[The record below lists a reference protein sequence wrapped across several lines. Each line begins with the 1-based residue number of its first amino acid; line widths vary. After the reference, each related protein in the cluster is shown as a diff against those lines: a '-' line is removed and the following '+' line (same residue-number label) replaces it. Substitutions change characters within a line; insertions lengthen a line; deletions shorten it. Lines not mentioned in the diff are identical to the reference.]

1 MNMTLGKA
9 IDGVNVIKSL
19 EDMPHLLIAGA
30 TGSGKSVGVNDFIL
44 SLMLLTSNFPGW
56 PCFNNQIRFTMKYI
70 IHRLFVRNSVDKTT
84 G

>member
-1 MNMTLGKA
+1 MTLGKA

-44 SLMLLTSNFPGW
+44 SLMYQ
-56 PCFNNQIRFTMKYI
+56 NNPNELKFLM
-70 IHRLFVRNSVDKTT
+70 VDPKQVELEMYA
-84 G
+84 

>member
-44 SLMLLTSNFPGW
+44 SLMYQ
-56 PCFNNQIRFTMKYI
+56 NNPNELKFLM
-70 IHRLFVRNSVDKTT
+70 VDPKQVELEMYA
-84 G
+84 

>member
-1 MNMTLGKA
+1 MQKGLMNMTLGKA

-44 SLMLLTSNFPGW
+44 SLMYQ
-56 PCFNNQIRFTMKYI
+56 NNPNELKFLM
-70 IHRLFVRNSVDKTT
+70 VDPKQVELEMYA
-84 G
+84 

>member
-1 MNMTLGKA
+1 MQKGLMNMSLGKA

-44 SLMLLTSNFPGW
+44 SLMYQ
-56 PCFNNQIRFTMKYI
+56 NNPNELKFLM
-70 IHRLFVRNSVDKTT
+70 VDPKQVELEMYA
-84 G
+84 